1 MIYTKK
7 GDKGESEVFNGERFS
22 KDNQIFEVLGV
33 LDEVSSLVGIC
44 KIKSKDFNEKVNDLK
59 LKEVLEKIQKDLFI
73 IQSQVV
79 GADKKI
85 KKENI
90 KWLEENI
97 DFIEK
102 QIPELK
108 KFIIAGG
115 SELAVNLN
123 YIRTIVRKVERKIVA
138 LSQKQ
143 ELDSSILI
151 YVNRLSDLFFVLY
164 RFVNSKKEYKEKYF

>member
-1 MIYTKK
+1 
-7 GDKGESEVFNGERFS
+7 
-22 KDNQIFEVLGV
+22 
-33 LDEVSSLVGIC
+33 LVGIC